1 MNSMSSDKSNED
13 FKQPKEYDPNEEIEL
28 HKGKIKLWYTD
39 PETLENLELGP
50 DDVSL

>member
-1 MNSMSSDKSNED
+1 MSSDKDIKD
-13 FKQPKEYDPNEEIEL
+13 FNQPKEYDPNEEMEL
-28 HKGKIKLWYTD
+28 VKPMAKIKLWYTD